1 MSRRE
6 ARAVSPVV
14 ATILLV
20 ALVILLVS
28 MLMLGLGNFDLLSD
42 RNPDFAAPADAG
54 RGVII
59 ALDDRSSAASARH
72 KVVFPVP
79 EGTSLD
85 GDSLNSVRVDYL
97 NDSADTSGVSQGDVL
112 AAGIDGDGDGSID
125 TNVSSDLSGVDSREG
140 GDALYVGFGG
150 NYGLTGGDTVVVV
163 VDGVTNPSTGVYPAS
178 VYLNDYRNLARL
190 GTIHIEP

>member
-1 MSRRE
+1 M
-6 ARAVSPVV
+6 SPVV

-28 MLMLGLGNFDLLSD
+28 MLMLGLGNFDLLLSD
-42 RNPDFAAPADAG
+42 QDPEFAAPADTG

-72 KVVFPVP
+72 KVVFPIP

-97 NDSADTSGVSQGDVL
+97 DDSADTSGASQSDVR
-112 AAGIDGDGDGSID
+112 AAGIDDDGDGSID
-125 TNVSSDLSGVDSREG
+125 TNVSADLSGVDGREG
-140 GDALYVGFGG
+140 GDRLYIGFGG
-150 NYGLTGGDTVVVV
+150 NHGLTGGDNVVVV
-163 VDGVTNPSTGVYPAS
+163 FDGVANPSTGVYPAS
-178 VYLNDYRNLARL
+178 VYLNDYRELARL

>member
-1 MSRRE
+1 MPRRA

-28 MLMLGLGNFDLLSD
+28 MLMVALGNFDFLSD
-42 RNPDFAAPADAG
+42 REPDFAAAADTG
-54 RGVII
+54 RGVIV
-59 ALDDRSSAASARH
+59 ALDDRSGAASARH

-85 GDSLNSVRVDYL
+85 GDSLNSVRIDYL

-112 AAGIDGDGDGSID
+112 AAGIDTDGDRSID
-125 TNVSSDLSGVDSREG
+125 TNVSSDLSGVDGREG
-140 GDALYVGFGG
+140 GDRLYVGFGG
-150 NYGLTGGDTVVVV
+150 NYGLTGGDNVVVV
-163 VDGVTNPSTGVYPAS
+163 FDGVENPSTGVYPAS
-178 VYLNDYRNLARL
+178 VYLNDYRKLARL
-190 GTIHIEP
+190 GTIQIEP